1 MGFKTIEQQKE
12 FLQRHLDTINTVVT
26 AYIGARVN
34 LRIVEKTTIRE
45 THLKLEDNNNFAK
58 CCGIMSRAWKEVHI
72 DTFNVFWTED
82 GCQLVM
88 HFSYEHICGGHNG
101 AEFCR
106 INVEDDF
113 VTIK

>member
-1 MGFKTIEQQKE
+1 MELKTIEQKKE
-12 FLQRHLDTINTVVT
+12 FLQRNLGKINTVVT

-34 LRIVEKTTIRE
+34 LQIFERKTMRE
-45 THLKLEDNNNFAK
+45 TYLTLEDNHNFAH
-58 CCGIMSRAWKEVHI
+58 CCGIMSRAWEEVTVG
-72 DTFNVFWTED
+72 TFNVWWGED
-82 GCQLVM
+82 GCELLM
-88 HFSYEHICGGHNG
+88 CFSYEHINGGHNS

>member
-1 MGFKTIEQQKE
+1 MELKTIEEKKE
-12 FLQRHLDTINTVVT
+12 LLQRNLDKINTVVG

-34 LRIVEKTTIRE
+34 LKIVERKTPWE
-45 THLKLEDNNNFAK
+45 VYVGLEDNNNFASL
-58 CCGIMSRAWKEVHI
+58 CGVMSRAWKEVRI
-72 DTFNVFWTED
+72 ETFNIWWIGDRVE
-82 GCQLVM
+82 LVM
-88 HFSYEHICGGHNG
+88 QFSYEHIDGGHNG

>member
-1 MGFKTIEQQKE
+1 MNLANIDEQRE
-12 FLQRHLDTINTVVT
+12 FLKKHLNTINTVVT
-26 AYIGARVN
+26 AYVGARVN
-34 LRIVEKTTIRE
+34 LNIVEKTHYGKTYFI
-45 THLKLEDNNNFAK
+45 LEDNHNFAQ

>member
-1 MGFKTIEQQKE
+1 MKFETIEEKKE
-12 FLQRHLDTINTVVT
+12 FLQRNLDKINTVVT

-34 LRIVEKTTIRE
+34 LQIVEKKTYRE
-45 THLKLEDNNNFAK
+45 TYLKLEDNHNFAK
-58 CCGIMSRAWKEVHI
+58 CCGIMSRAWKEVII
-72 DTFNVFWTED
+72 DTFNVWWTPE

-88 HFSYEHICGGHNG
+88 HFSYEHIEGGHNG
-101 AEFCR
+101 AKFCR

>member
-1 MGFKTIEQQKE
+1 MELKTIEEKKE
-12 FLQRHLDTINTVVT
+12 FLQRNLVKINTVVT

-34 LRIVEKTTIRE
+34 LKIVERKTMLE
-45 THLKLEDNNNFAK
+45 TYLRLDDDHNFVR
-58 CCGIMSRAWKEVHI
+58 CCGIMSRAFSEVTVY
-72 DTFNVFWTED
+72 TFNIFWNED
-82 GCQLVM
+82 GCELVM
-88 HFSYEHICGGHNG
+88 CFSYEHIDGGHNV

>member
-1 MGFKTIEQQKE
+1 MNLKTIEEKKE
-12 FLQRHLDTINTVVT
+12 FLQRNLDKINTVVG

-34 LRIVEKTTIRE
+34 LKIIEKISWRE
-45 THLKLEDNNNFAK
+45 TYLKLEDDHNFAH
-58 CCGIMSRAWKEVHI
+58 CCGIMSRAWKEVII
-72 DTFNVFWTED
+72 DTFNIWWNEE

-88 HFSYEHICGGHNG
+88 HFSYEHIDGGHNG